1 MAETKTSYSNSQGI
15 RLLELAVEQF
25 GPIFTMD
32 QIAAKSDLRSWSPQ
46 QLRKLVSK
54 LSQSGWIEIIK
65 RGTYVVTSPL
75 YSGNIPAYAIANALV
90 QPMAISFW
98 TALAHHGFTTQNPTV
113 IQAVTPIKVVTP
125 EMRMGEAYHPR
136 GRACWRTF
144 NLEIEFIYTQPN
156 RFWGFQKEWV
166 NSWTQV
172 AVTDRERT
180 VLDVL
185 IHPELFGGIRP
196 AGELLE
202 EALPQIDIPRLVE
215 YALRYDVGAVIKRL
229 GWFLARMGIE
239 QARLELLRKYPVTG
253 IIRLDSSHPRV
264 GSVDPVWLIDEN
276 MEGV

>member
-1 MAETKTSYSNSQGI
+1 MEETKPSYFNSQGI

-32 QIAAKSDLRSWSPQ
+32 QLAAMSDLHSRSPQ

-75 YSGNIPAYAIANALV
+75 YSGDIPPYAIANALV
-90 QPMAISFW
+90 QPMAIGFW
-98 TALAHHGFTTQNPTV
+98 TALAHHGFTTQTPTV

-125 EMRMGEAYHPR
+125 EMRLGEAYHPR

-144 NLEIEFIYTQPN
+144 NLEIEFIYTHPN
-156 RFWGFQKEWV
+156 RFWGLQKEWV

-172 AVTDRERT
+172 AFTDRERT
-180 VLDVL
+180 ALDVL

-196 AGELLE
+196 AAELLE
-202 EALPQIDIPRLVE
+202 EALPQLEILRLVE

-229 GWFLARMGIE
+229 GWFLSRMGIE
-239 QARLELLRKYPVTG
+239 QARLELLRNYPVTG
-253 IIRLDSSHPRV
+253 FVRLDPGHPRK
-264 GSVDPVWLIDEN
+264 GSVDPVWNIDEN